1 MTGDAGIVLIM
12 VSCDTLFMLLIF
24 LIFSAVKVVWRL
36 LMSYTTA
43 YSEGVSDGLRA
54 YFWGVNFIFHFK
66 FCVMGAKE
74 VGEFFDLLLVSP
86 GLDATMKLDSRITC
100 RTALFLVMALED
112 AMAGGEA
119 GSRLKKMLLPE
130 DQEVFK
136 ELMEEVLAKAKLK
149 AFYERLRKMG

>member
-1 MTGDAGIVLIM
+1 
-12 VSCDTLFMLLIF
+12 
-24 LIFSAVKVVWRL
+24 
-36 LMSYTTA
+36 
-43 YSEGVSDGLRA
+43 
-54 YFWGVNFIFHFK
+54 
-66 FCVMGAKE
+66 MGAKE